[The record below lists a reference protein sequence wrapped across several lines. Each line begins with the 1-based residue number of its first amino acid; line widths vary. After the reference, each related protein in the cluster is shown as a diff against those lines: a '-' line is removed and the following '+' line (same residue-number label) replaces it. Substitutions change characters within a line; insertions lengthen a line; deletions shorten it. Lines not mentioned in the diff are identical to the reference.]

1 MVVVNVPCMNGGGG
15 ETSYAKN
22 SNIQR
27 TVMSKAWPFLE
38 ETIKDMF
45 SSSFPG
51 CFNVADLGCSSGPNT
66 LLVVSK
72 IIDSIHKLYHQVNK
86 KLPEFQVF
94 LNDLPGNDFNSIF
107 ESLPDFYER
116 IKKDKFGPC
125 FIAGMPG
132 SFYQRLFPSRGI
144 NFIHS
149 SYSVHWLSKVPENLE
164 NNKRDIYIT
173 KSSPPSV
180 CQAFWEQFQRDFSAF
195 LSLRSEEIVSGGR
208 MFLTFLGRSIADPSS
223 KDCCCLWELLTKSLI
238 QLANEEE
245 VKSIVREQGSFNL
258 DTFESFEV
266 NWDPSDDVNNK
277 SFVFNKDRCGQ
288 NVANSIRAVTE
299 PMLASHFGNAVI
311 DPLFAR
317 FATLVAEHLAV
328 EKTKHISLV
337 FSMTRKQH
345 AQPDLDI

>member
-125 FIAGMPG
+125 FIAGMLG

-238 QLANEEE
+238 QLANE
-245 VKSIVREQGSFNL
+245 
-258 DTFESFEV
+258 
-266 NWDPSDDVNNK
+266 
-277 SFVFNKDRCGQ
+277 
-288 NVANSIRAVTE
+288 
-299 PMLASHFGNAVI
+299 
-311 DPLFAR
+311 
-317 FATLVAEHLAV
+317 
-328 EKTKHISLV
+328 
-337 FSMTRKQH
+337 
-345 AQPDLDI
+345 

>member
-15 ETSYAKN
+15 ETSYAEN
-22 SNIQR
+22 SDVQIFILLLSQR
-27 TVMSKAWPFLE
+27 TVILKAWPFLE

-51 CFNVADLGCSSGPNT
+51 CFNVADSGCSLGPNT
-66 LLVVSK
+66 LLVISK
-72 IIDSIHKLYHQVNK
+72 IIDTIHKLCHQANK

-94 LNDLPGNDFNSIF
+94 LNDLPRNDFNSIF
-107 ESLPDFYER
+107 QSLPEFYKR
-116 IKKDKFGPC
+116 IKKEKFGPC
-125 FIAGMPG
+125 FVAGMPG
-132 SFYQRLFPSRGI
+132 SFYERLFPSRSI

-164 NNKRDIYIT
+164 NNKRNIYIT

-180 CQAFWEQFQRDFSAF
+180 CQAFLEQFQRDFSAF

-223 KDCCCLWELLTKSLI
+223 KDCCCLLELLVLLKRLTWIHSICLAIFPTKK
-238 QLANEEE
+238 
-245 VKSIVREQGSFNL
+245 KSSQFSGSK
-258 DTFESFEV
+258 V

-328 EKTKHISLV
+328 EKTKYISIV
-337 FSMTRKQH
+337 ISMTNK
-345 AQPDLDI
+345 

>member
-66 LLVVSK
+66 LL
-72 IIDSIHKLYHQVNK
+72 
-86 KLPEFQVF
+86 
-94 LNDLPGNDFNSIF
+94 
-107 ESLPDFYER
+107 
-116 IKKDKFGPC
+116 
-125 FIAGMPG
+125 
-132 SFYQRLFPSRGI
+132 
-144 NFIHS
+144 
-149 SYSVHWLSKVPENLE
+149 VPENLE